1 MDVVSLGRSAAHRQD
16 GWNVTAKPA
25 VRDAMLALV
34 PNLRAFALS
43 LTRDVN
49 HADDLVQETILRAW
63 AALDRFEPGSNMK
76 AWLFTILRHCA
87 MKAHSRRSRCVEDPD
102 GSYVE
107 RLQTAPDQHLRLDI
121 QDTLKALEKLRP
133 ERREALILV
142 AAEGL
147 SCEEVAQISG
157 IPAGTVRSRVA
168 RARADLARLL
178 AIEDVEDLGPDRMM
192 QAALQ
197 GSIQRLRLGFGGVR
211 PLRQGTHLT
220 HSAVTAT
227 KARAAK

>member
-1 MDVVSLGRSAAHRQD
+1 
-16 GWNVTAKPA
+16 
-25 VRDAMLALV
+25 
-34 PNLRAFALS
+34 
-43 LTRDVN
+43 
-49 HADDLVQETILRAW
+49 
-63 AALDRFEPGSNMK
+63 MK

-87 MKAHSRRSRCVEDPD
+87 MKAHSRRARCVGYPD
-102 GSYVE
+102 GSYAE

-133 ERREALILV
+133 ERREALILI

-178 AIEDVEDLGPDRMM
+178 AIDDVEDLSPDRMM

-197 GSIQRLRLGFGGVR
+197 GSI
-211 PLRQGTHLT
+211 
-220 HSAVTAT
+220 
-227 KARAAK
+227 

>member
-1 MDVVSLGRSAAHRQD
+1 M
-16 GWNVTAKPA
+16 
-25 VRDAMLALV
+25 
-34 PNLRAFALS
+34 
-43 LTRDVN
+43 
-49 HADDLVQETILRAW
+49 
-63 AALDRFEPGSNMK
+63 
-76 AWLFTILRHCA
+76 
-87 MKAHSRRSRCVEDPD
+87 EDPD

-133 ERREALILV
+133 ERREALILI

-178 AIEDVEDLGPDRMM
+178 AIEGADDLSPDRMM
-192 QAALQ
+192 QAALH
-197 GSIQRLRLGFGGVR
+197 GAI
-211 PLRQGTHLT
+211 
-220 HSAVTAT
+220 
-227 KARAAK
+227 